1 MVLNQPVGRKQVA
14 LVMTALAT
22 HAAAVRF
29 QLLHV
34 AVMIAPVPH
43 APAIANPLRFGL
55 VRPKTKRLTC
65 SAFFLKKS
73 GYCMT
78 SFELLKNK
86 E

>member
-1 MVLNQPVGRKQVA
+1 MPARIVTAVLNQPVGRKQVA

-22 HAAAVRF
+22 
-29 QLLHV
+29 
-34 AVMIAPVPH
+34 H

-65 SAFFLKKS
+65 SAFFLKNS
-73 GYCMT
+73 GYCMI